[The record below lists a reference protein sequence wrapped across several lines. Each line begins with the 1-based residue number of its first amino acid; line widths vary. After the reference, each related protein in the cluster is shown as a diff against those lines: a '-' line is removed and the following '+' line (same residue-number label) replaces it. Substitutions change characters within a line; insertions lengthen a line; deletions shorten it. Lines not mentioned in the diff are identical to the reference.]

1 MKYLIILLCL
11 FSFNNSQAQKKKNV
25 YSLDINEKVTTNKE
39 DIAFYR
45 VIEEPDSGS
54 TYFKMTEYYKNGQI
68 KRIANLF
75 NFEPFIVYGEGTVL
89 CYYPNGAKKSSEF
102 RTHLKQDFKNFHFY
116 PNGKHKETNSSFVKA
131 GTSTFKTEQVS
142 DTSGVDFLDE
152 RGNGNVL
159 TNDFDGIETKGKYR
173 KGYKIGLWTYKN
185 NADGSIVRE
194 TYKNDTLF
202 LGENTTKEGIIYNYK
217 FELTYPSTNLID
229 REKRDKSFLGSNFEF
244 STDILDKKGIVKLLF
259 DLTEEGEIKDLKVY
273 RSLSELSD
281 EKAINIVKNKKWYP
295 AKLKGKPIDSYL
307 VQTTIY
313 FQ

>member
-1 MKYLIILLCL
+1 MKYLVVLLCL
-11 FSFNNSQAQKKKNV
+11 FSFKNSEAQKKKNV

-45 VIEEPDSGS
+45 VIEEPDTVNS
-54 TYFKMTEYYKNGQI
+54 YFKMTEYYKNGQI

-75 NFEPFIVYGEGTVL
+75 NFDPFIVYGEGTVM
-89 CYYPNGAKKSSEF
+89 CYYPDGAKQSLVF
-102 RTHLKQDFKNFHFY
+102 HTHLKQDFKNFYFY
-116 PNGKHKETNSSFVKA
+116 PNGKHKETNSSYVKA

-152 RGNGNVL
+152 KGNGTVL
-159 TNDFDGIETKGKYR
+159 INDFDGVETKGKYR
-173 KGYKIGLWTYKN
+173 KGYKKGLWTYKN
-185 NADGSIVRE
+185 NTDGSIVKE
-194 TYKNDTLF
+194 TFKNGKLF
-202 LGENTTKEGIIYNYK
+202 IGENITKEGITYNYK
-217 FELTYPSTNLID
+217 FELTYPSTNLIE
-229 REKRDKSFLGSNFEF
+229 REKRDKTILGSYFEF
-244 STDILDKKGIVKLLF
+244 STEILDKKGIVKLLF
-259 DLTEEGEIKDLKVY
+259 DLTEEGEIKDLKVF

-295 AKLKGKPIDSYL
+295 AKLRGKPIDSYL